1 METTLDEILRTK
13 GGRVCHVKPEAN
25 VLEAAQ
31 LMKHE
36 KIGALLVLQG
46 EKILGILT
54 ERDMLHRVVAEGID
68 PAATKVHEVMTKDV
82 VVLKP
87 SLTVREAMQI
97 VSDKRTRHLPVVQD
111 GHLLGMISSG
121 DLTYRAIAEEGGV
134 IHTLYDYIYGAY
146 PA

>member
-1 METTLDEILRTK
+1 METTLGEILITK
-13 GGRVCHVKPEAN
+13 GDSVYHVSPEAN

-31 LMKHE
+31 MMKRE
-36 KIGALLVLQG
+36 KVGALLILQG

-87 SLTVREAMQI
+87 SLTVREAMRI
-97 VSDKRTRHLPVVQD
+97 VSDKRTRHLPVVKD

-121 DLTYRAIAEEGGV
+121 DLTHRVIAEEEGV
-134 IHTLYDYIYGAY
+134 IHALYDYIYGSY